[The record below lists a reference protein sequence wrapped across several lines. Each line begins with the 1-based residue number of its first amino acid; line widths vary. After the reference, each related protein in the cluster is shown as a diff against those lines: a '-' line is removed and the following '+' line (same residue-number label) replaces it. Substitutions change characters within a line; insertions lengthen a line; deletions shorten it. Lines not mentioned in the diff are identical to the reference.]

1 MASNSISSTSI
12 VNNNIISTP
21 PNISRGNSNN
31 NNNRFDNLINK
42 YRTRGLDAVADFLTT
57 KARKSKRT
65 ILTFSFVIDYLN
77 KFIIQNYNGKYNI
90 QTILPSLK
98 SETESDSDIEKIDVY
113 KLLNKFVSYL
123 QNDTA
128 NGSNLSPATLNL
140 YISAAK
146 SYFQFNDIDIHPSK
160 FKYRV
165 SLPTVR
171 REDERAI
178 DSNDIKEILHHCNNR
193 RLEAFILVLA
203 SGGMRASEALAIR
216 EIDVDFGSSLTDKN
230 EPAKVKVRK
239 EYSKTRTERLILF
252 QMKLLSIC
260 MSG

>member
-128 NGSNLSPATLNL
+128 NGSN
-140 YISAAK
+140 
-146 SYFQFNDIDIHPSK
+146 
-160 FKYRV
+160 
-165 SLPTVR
+165 VR
-171 REDERAI
+171 WPVCRLALLD
-178 DSNDIKEILHHCNNR
+178 NR
-193 RLEAFILVLA
+193 RKYNN
-203 SGGMRASEALAIR
+203 
-216 EIDVDFGSSLTDKN
+216 DF
-230 EPAKVKVRK
+230 
-239 EYSKTRTERLILF
+239 
-252 QMKLLSIC
+252 
-260 MSG
+260 